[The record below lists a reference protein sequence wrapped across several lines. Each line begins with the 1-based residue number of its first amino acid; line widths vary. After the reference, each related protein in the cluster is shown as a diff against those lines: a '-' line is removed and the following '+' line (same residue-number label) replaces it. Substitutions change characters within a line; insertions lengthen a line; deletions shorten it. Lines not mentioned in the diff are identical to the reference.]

1 MLTQEQAR
9 SGAASARR
17 SLGTRTDSVAVS
29 MGATPVETRPDGSKV
44 YEGAASFGD
53 VVKRYPDLKPPRN
66 EFIPAD
72 EAMSPEALRLLEG
85 LRFTAGTRSR
95 DWDGKITLAADHTP
109 DLDDPNGEAIEG
121 VVLKGWRHDS
131 LTPGEPPELRVR
143 VLVYTRAAQELLE
156 NGVRDLSFGFRTDEE
171 RKDGVHQG
179 VPYSVIQRNIRYYHL
194 ALVTSARSR
203 TPSGRRA
210 RFDSYPSTTRRPAT
224 PTRPHVRTPM
234 QRSHLLLATLAVL
247 SGQTPPA
254 APAMVPATD
263 DKGAP
268 RLDADGAPMMV
279 YDAAAGPV
287 LSEADAAL
295 LKQMSPEAQAALGA
309 ALGGAV
315 AADETAGDEME
326 GEAEESAEVAADE
339 EQDAAMLAPVLAKVD
354 AIIAA
359 LEAAGIKVGAAKGD
373 EMPPAATKMDGLTGD
388 RMTINR
394 IPAKRKDSAPVTMD
408 PEVAALY
415 DGHHT
420 AAEMRRGLSA
430 LAARTTRKDSAPV
443 TTPTSAIKP
452 IDPAAVIAAA
462 AAAAEAAASK
472 RFDASAAFVQVVR
485 NDHADVA
492 TVEQAATV
500 MLTTIKAHLPMLATI
515 AEDHVKAQR
524 LDSLTPLY
532 AQAESIR
539 RDSLLTAQG
548 QGLARLLAS
557 TPTGN
562 DGGNVIRAPGRS

>member
-1 MLTQEQAR
+1 MLTQWQATAAV
-9 SGAASARR
+9 GAGTAARR

-109 DLDDPNGEAIEG
+109 DLDDRDGEAIEG

-131 LTPGEPPELRVR
+131 DTPGEPPELRVR

-234 QRSHLLLATLAVL
+234 KRSHLLLATLAVL

-254 APAMVPATD
+254 APALVPATD

-268 RLDADGAPMMV
+268 RLDAAGEPMMV
-279 YDAAAGPV
+279 ADAAAGPV

-315 AADETAGDEME
+315 AADETTGDEME

-339 EQDAAMLAPVLAKVD
+339 EQDAAMIRPLIAKVN
-354 AIIAA
+354 A
-359 LEAAGIKVGAAKGD
+359 LEAALQAAGIAIGTPKTD
-373 EMPPAATKMDGLTGD
+373 SDIDGLTHDQRDAD
-388 RMTINR
+388 RD
-394 IPAKRKDSAPVTMD
+394 AHLLS
-408 PEVAALY
+408 L
-415 DGHHT
+415 
-420 AAEMRRGLSA
+420 GLSPA
-430 LAARTTRKDSAPV
+430 AVKSAAAKVAKFRARYDAGERRLAAFSVRPILKSTRKDSAPV

-452 IDPAAVIAAA
+452 IDPAAII
-462 AAAAEAAASK
+462 AAAEAAASK

-485 NDHADVA
+485 NDHAEVA

-532 AQAESIR
+532 EQAESIR

>member
-1 MLTQEQAR
+1 
-9 SGAASARR
+9 
-17 SLGTRTDSVAVS
+17 
-29 MGATPVETRPDGSKV
+29 
-44 YEGAASFGD
+44 
-53 VVKRYPDLKPPRN
+53 
-66 EFIPAD
+66 
-72 EAMSPEALRLLEG
+72 
-85 LRFTAGTRSR
+85 
-95 DWDGKITLAADHTP
+95 
-109 DLDDPNGEAIEG
+109 
-121 VVLKGWRHDS
+121 
-131 LTPGEPPELRVR
+131 
-143 VLVYTRAAQELLE
+143 
-156 NGVRDLSFGFRTDEE
+156 
-171 RKDGVHQG
+171 
-179 VPYSVIQRNIRYYHL
+179 
-194 ALVTSARSR
+194 
-203 TPSGRRA
+203 
-210 RFDSYPSTTRRPAT
+210 
-224 PTRPHVRTPM
+224 M

-279 YDAAAGPV
+279 ADAAAGPA

-315 AADETAGDEME
+315 AADEAAGDEEME

-373 EMPPAATKMDGLTGD
+373 EMPPAATKMD
-388 RMTINR
+388 
-394 IPAKRKDSAPVTMD
+394 A
-408 PEVAALY
+408 EVAAQV
-415 DGHHT
+415 
-420 AAEMRRGLSA
+420 ARNKAEMQALRDDIAKGDPKGLLKARLDGLAAATSTLSA
-430 LAARTTRKDSAPV
+430 KRKDSAPV

-452 IDPAAVIAAA
+452 IDPAAII
-462 AAAAEAAASK
+462 AAAEAAASK

-485 NDHADVA
+485 NDHAEVA

-532 AQAESIR
+532 EQAESIR

>member
-1 MLTQEQAR
+1 MTVATRTEEGQAGR
-9 SGAASARR
+9 GRFMRAG
-17 SLGTRTDSVAVS
+17 LVGTRTDSVAVS

-53 VVKRYPDLKPPRN
+53 VVKRYPDLRPPRN

-109 DLDDPNGEAIEG
+109 DLDDRDGEAIEG

-131 LTPGEPPELRVR
+131 DVPGEPPELRVN

-156 NGVRDLSFGFRTDEE
+156 KGVRDLSFGFRCDEE

-224 PTRPHVRTPM
+224 PTRPHVRTTM

-254 APAMVPATD
+254 APALVPVTD

-268 RLDADGAPMMV
+268 RLDAAGAPMMA

-354 AIIAA
+354 AILAA

-373 EMPPAATKMDGLTGD
+373 EMPPAAAKMDGQTGD
-388 RMTINR
+388 RMTVNR
-394 IPAKRKDSAPVTMD
+394 TPAK
-408 PEVAALY
+408 
-415 DGHHT
+415 
-420 AAEMRRGLSA
+420 
-430 LAARTTRKDSAPV
+430 RKDSAPV

-452 IDPAAVIAAA
+452 IDPAAIIAAA
-462 AAAAEAAASK
+462 TEAAVK
-472 RFDASAAFVQVVR
+472 RTDANAAFVQVVR
-485 NDHADVA
+485 NDHAGVA
-492 TVEQAATV
+492 TVEQAAIV
-500 MLTTIKAHLPMLATI
+500 MLATI
-515 AEDHVKAQR
+515 KDSLPGLMPMAEEALKSQR
-524 LDSLTPLY
+524 LDALSALY
-532 AQAESIR
+532 TQAESIR
-539 RDSLLTAQG
+539 RDSILENQG
-548 QGLARLLAS
+548 AGLARVLA
-557 TPTGN
+557 TADLGPLAGKGGNGGGTNTGN
-562 DGGNVIRAPGRS
+562 IIRAPGRS

>member
-1 MLTQEQAR
+1 
-9 SGAASARR
+9 
-17 SLGTRTDSVAVS
+17 
-29 MGATPVETRPDGSKV
+29 
-44 YEGAASFGD
+44 
-53 VVKRYPDLKPPRN
+53 
-66 EFIPAD
+66 
-72 EAMSPEALRLLEG
+72 
-85 LRFTAGTRSR
+85 
-95 DWDGKITLAADHTP
+95 
-109 DLDDPNGEAIEG
+109 
-121 VVLKGWRHDS
+121 
-131 LTPGEPPELRVR
+131 
-143 VLVYTRAAQELLE
+143 
-156 NGVRDLSFGFRTDEE
+156 
-171 RKDGVHQG
+171 
-179 VPYSVIQRNIRYYHL
+179 
-194 ALVTSARSR
+194 
-203 TPSGRRA
+203 
-210 RFDSYPSTTRRPAT
+210 
-224 PTRPHVRTPM
+224 M

-254 APAMVPATD
+254 APALVPVTD

-268 RLDADGAPMMV
+268 RLDAAGAPMMA

-315 AADETAGDEME
+315 AADKTAGDEME

-354 AIIAA
+354 AILAA

-373 EMPPAATKMDGLTGD
+373 EMPPAATKMDALVLDHLIRTP
-388 RMTINR
+388 M
-394 IPAKRKDSAPVTMD
+394 PAGAKSG
-408 PEVAALY
+408 AL
-415 DGHHT
+415 
-420 AAEMRRGLSA
+420 MSA
-430 LAARTTRKDSAPV
+430 LIAAGADTKVAEAGVKNFLKAIRKDSAPV

-452 IDPAAVIAAA
+452 IDPAAII
-462 AAAAEAAASK
+462 AAAEAAASK

-485 NDHADVA
+485 NDHAEVA

>member
-1 MLTQEQAR
+1 
-9 SGAASARR
+9 
-17 SLGTRTDSVAVS
+17 
-29 MGATPVETRPDGSKV
+29 
-44 YEGAASFGD
+44 
-53 VVKRYPDLKPPRN
+53 
-66 EFIPAD
+66 
-72 EAMSPEALRLLEG
+72 
-85 LRFTAGTRSR
+85 
-95 DWDGKITLAADHTP
+95 
-109 DLDDPNGEAIEG
+109 
-121 VVLKGWRHDS
+121 
-131 LTPGEPPELRVR
+131 
-143 VLVYTRAAQELLE
+143 
-156 NGVRDLSFGFRTDEE
+156 
-171 RKDGVHQG
+171 
-179 VPYSVIQRNIRYYHL
+179 
-194 ALVTSARSR
+194 
-203 TPSGRRA
+203 
-210 RFDSYPSTTRRPAT
+210 
-224 PTRPHVRTPM
+224 M

-254 APAMVPATD
+254 APALVPATD

-268 RLDADGAPMMV
+268 RLDAAGAPMMV

-287 LSEADAAL
+287 LSEADAAH

-309 ALGGAV
+309 VLGGAV
-315 AADETAGDEME
+315 AAANETAGDEMKS
-326 GEAEESAEVAADE
+326 EAKESAKVAANE
-339 EQDAAMLAPVLAKVD
+339 EQNAAMLAPVLAKVD
-354 AIIAA
+354 AILAA

-373 EMPPAATKMDGLTGD
+373 EMPPAATKMDALVLDHLIRTP
-388 RMTINR
+388 M
-394 IPAKRKDSAPVTMD
+394 PAGAKSG
-408 PEVAALY
+408 AL
-415 DGHHT
+415 
-420 AAEMRRGLSA
+420 MSA
-430 LAARTTRKDSAPV
+430 LIAAGADTKVAEAGVKNFLKAIRKDSAPV

-452 IDPAAVIAAA
+452 IDPAAII
-462 AAAAEAAASK
+462 AAAEAAASK

-485 NDHADVA
+485 NDHAEVA

>member
-1 MLTQEQAR
+1 MLTQGQTTAGAGA
-9 SGAASARR
+9 GAAARR

-109 DLDDPNGEAIEG
+109 DLDDRDGEAIEG

-131 LTPGEPPELRVR
+131 DTPGEPPELRVR

-268 RLDADGAPMMV
+268 RLDAAGDPMMV
-279 YDAAAGPV
+279 ADAAAGPV
-287 LSEADAAL
+287 LSESDAAL

-315 AADETAGDEME
+315 AADETVGDEME
-326 GEAEESAEVAADE
+326 GEAEESAESAADE

-354 AIIAA
+354 AILAA

-373 EMPPAATKMDGLTGD
+373 EMPPAATKMDADIKALRHEHHDPNEAARLLAG
-388 RMTINR
+388 R
-394 IPAKRKDSAPVTMD
+394 PARKDSASMT
-408 PEVAALY
+408 
-415 DGHHT
+415 
-420 AAEMRRGLSA
+420 
-430 LAARTTRKDSAPV
+430 
-443 TTPTSAIKP
+443 AIKP
-452 IDPAAVIAAA
+452 IDPAAIIAAA
-462 AAAAEAAASK
+462 TEAAVK
-472 RFDASAAFVQVVR
+472 RTDANAAFVQVVR
-485 NDHADVA
+485 NDHSGVA
-492 TVEQAATV
+492 TVEQAAIV
-500 MLTTIKAHLPMLATI
+500 MLATI
-515 AEDHVKAQR
+515 KDSLPGLMPMAEEALKSQR
-524 LDSLTPLY
+524 LDALSTLY
-532 AQAESIR
+532 TQAESIR
-539 RDSLLTAQG
+539 RDSILENQG
-548 QGLARLLAS
+548 AGLARLLA
-557 TPTGN
+557 TADLGPLAGKAGNGGGTNTGN
-562 DGGNVIRAPGRS
+562 IIRAPGRS

>member
-1 MLTQEQAR
+1 MSVATHTEGQAR
-9 SGAASARR
+9 RGRLARAGL
-17 SLGTRTDSVAVS
+17 LGTRTDSVAVS

-109 DLDDPNGEAIEG
+109 DLDDRDGEAIEG

-131 LTPGEPPELRVR
+131 DTPGEPPELRVR

-210 RFDSYPSTTRRPAT
+210 RFDSYPSTTRRPTT

-234 QRSHLLLATLAVL
+234 KRSHLLLATLAVL

-254 APAMVPATD
+254 APALVPVTD

-268 RLDADGAPMMV
+268 RLDAAGAPMMA

-295 LKQMSPEAQAALGA
+295 LKQMSPEAQAALGAALGGA

-354 AIIAA
+354 AILAA

-373 EMPPAATKMDGLTGD
+373 EMPPAATKMDALVLDHLIRTP
-388 RMTINR
+388 M
-394 IPAKRKDSAPVTMD
+394 PAGAKSG
-408 PEVAALY
+408 AL
-415 DGHHT
+415 
-420 AAEMRRGLSA
+420 MSA
-430 LAARTTRKDSAPV
+430 LIAAGADTKVAEAGVKNFLKAIRKDSAPV

-452 IDPAAVIAAA
+452 IDPAAII
-462 AAAAEAAASK
+462 AAAEAAASK

-485 NDHADVA
+485 NDHAEVA

>member
-1 MLTQEQAR
+1 MTVATRTEEGQAGR
-9 SGAASARR
+9 GRFMRAG
-17 SLGTRTDSVAVS
+17 LVGTRTDSVAVS

-53 VVKRYPDLKPPRN
+53 VVKRYPDLRPPRN

-109 DLDDPNGEAIEG
+109 DLDDRDGEAIEG

-131 LTPGEPPELRVR
+131 DVPGEPPELRVN

-156 NGVRDLSFGFRTDEE
+156 KGVRDLSFGFRCDEE

-224 PTRPHVRTPM
+224 PTRPHVRTTM

-254 APAMVPATD
+254 APALVPVTD

-268 RLDADGAPMMV
+268 RLDAAGAPMMA

-295 LKQMSPEAQAALGA
+295 LKQMSPEAQAAL
-309 ALGGAV
+309 
-315 AADETAGDEME
+315 
-326 GEAEESAEVAADE
+326 
-339 EQDAAMLAPVLAKVD
+339 
-354 AIIAA
+354 
-359 LEAAGIKVGAAKGD
+359 
-373 EMPPAATKMDGLTGD
+373 
-388 RMTINR
+388 
-394 IPAKRKDSAPVTMD
+394 DSIT
-408 PEVAALY
+408 L
-415 DGHHT
+415 
-420 AAEMRRGLSA
+420 R
-430 LAARTTRKDSAPV
+430 
-443 TTPTSAIKP
+443 
-452 IDPAAVIAAA
+452 
-462 AAAAEAAASK
+462 
-472 RFDASAAFVQVVR
+472 
-485 NDHADVA
+485 
-492 TVEQAATV
+492 
-500 MLTTIKAHLPMLATI
+500 
-515 AEDHVKAQR
+515 
-524 LDSLTPLY
+524 
-532 AQAESIR
+532 
-539 RDSLLTAQG
+539 
-548 QGLARLLAS
+548 
-557 TPTGN
+557 
-562 DGGNVIRAPGRS
+562 